1 MKKIVLLIFILSASF
16 GIKAQDIT
24 ISYSA
29 GYGSFKMN
37 DMNGLLEYIQTL
49 PRPDGN
55 GNALGAA
62 IVDNFPGYVIHTLNI
77 GYKIR
82 KQELGFV
89 TGYQTTGGKLSRI
102 DYSGNYDY
110 KAILNGFR
118 LGFYYRNYFYTFNV
132 DSKRNIAFFG
142 EISPNAVLS
151 SIKVTEKFNIG
162 ETPLIDEKN
171 EYTNVSFSIVPQ
183 IGTKFNLTSKIGFQ
197 ATIGYD
203 INIGTE
209 VNKLPTNPKIDWS
222 GLRLAAGAAYTF

>member
-1 MKKIVLLIFILSASF
+1 MKKIALLVLILSAF
-16 GIKAQDIT
+16 LGTKAQDIT

-29 GYGSFKMN
+29 GYGSFKMD
-37 DMNGLLEYIQTL
+37 DMNGLLEYMQTL

-55 GNALGAA
+55 ANALGAA
-62 IVDNFPGYVIHTLNI
+62 IVDNFPGYIIHTVNI

-102 DYSGNYDY
+102 DYSGDYDY

-118 LGFYYRNYFYTFNV
+118 LGFYYRNYFYTSNV

-142 EISPNAVLS
+142 EISPNAILS
-151 SIKVTEKFNIG
+151 SIKITEKFNVG
-162 ETPLIDEKN
+162 GTSLIDEKN
-171 EYTNVSFSIVPQ
+171 EYTNVSFSILPQ
-183 IGTKFNLTSKIGFQ
+183 IGAKFNLTSKIGFQ

-209 VNKLPTNPKIDWS
+209 INKLPTKPKVDWS
-222 GLRLAAGAAYTF
+222 GIRLSAGASYTF